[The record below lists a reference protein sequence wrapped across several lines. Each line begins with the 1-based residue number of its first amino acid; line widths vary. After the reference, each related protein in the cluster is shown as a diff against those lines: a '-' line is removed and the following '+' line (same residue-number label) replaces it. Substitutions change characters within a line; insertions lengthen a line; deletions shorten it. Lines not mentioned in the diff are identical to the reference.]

1 MLFRDG
7 RAAGL
12 REGRELGIRT
22 GFEVG
27 EELGFYDGCT
37 KAGKQPHLCSQ
48 ASPVSCACNL
58 IAPQVWSTPV
68 VAFRHVQTHTHTP
81 WSKQVWR
88 RQQLAAPATFP
99 ARAEKSIA
107 AIEELVAGF
116 PLCNPQD
123 ERLQEL
129 MDELRVKFKVATA
142 ALGLREHYLS
152 KQPKVHAPML
162 DF

>member
-1 MLFRDG
+1 M
-7 RAAGL
+7 A
-12 REGRELGIRT
+12 
-22 GFEVG
+22 V
-27 EELGFYDGCT
+27 
-37 KAGKQPHLCSQ
+37 
-48 ASPVSCACNL
+48 
-58 IAPQVWSTPV
+58 
-68 VAFRHVQTHTHTP
+68 
-81 WSKQVWR
+81 
-88 RQQLAAPATFP
+88 PATFP

-152 KQPKVHAPML
+152 RHPKMHAPLL

>member
-37 KAGKQPHLCSQ
+37 KAGKLPHLCPQ

-58 IAPQVWSTPV
+58 VAPQVWSTPV
-68 VAFRHVQTHTHTP
+68 VAYFQASVYTP
-81 WSKQVWR
+81 
-88 RQQLAAPATFP
+88 
-99 ARAEKSIA
+99 
-107 AIEELVAGF
+107 
-116 PLCNPQD
+116 
-123 ERLQEL
+123 
-129 MDELRVKFKVATA
+129 
-142 ALGLREHYLS
+142 
-152 KQPKVHAPML
+152 
-162 DF
+162 